1 MKATT
6 GIAFSLMH
14 NDPQGAVAFIQSLPQ
29 GKSKD
34 QAAQNL
40 SMNMARIDAQAAIA
54 LASGIADPTQRS
66 SAQQGVVR
74 TWMRNDSAAATQWV
88 NSSSLPQDVKNRL
101 LQPK

>member
-14 NDPQGAVAFIQSLPQ
+14 NDPQGAVAFVQSLPQ

-34 QAAQNL
+34 QVAQNL
-40 SMNMARIDAQAAIA
+40 SMNIARTDAQAAIA

-101 LQPK
+101 LQQK